1 MYDMVSDERQ
11 LDPALEKWLRD
22 TLDEKGFRLFRDR
35 PLMAM
40 TLLQNHDAM
49 SRMPGKVLSAWRR
62 LIVEMR
68 REVDQSEV
76 CFIDVAL
83 RNEMTWQ
90 DIADGLGL
98 PSVEAAKE
106 RRVKLDEELDRM
118 HPGNNP
124 TPWLP

>member
-1 MYDMVSDERQ
+1 MCGVVGDERQ
-11 LDPALEKWLRD
+11 LDPALERWLREA
-22 TLDEKGFRLFRDR
+22 LGESGFRRFRDR

-40 TLLQNHDAM
+40 VLLRNHDAM
-49 SRMPGKVLSAWRR
+49 NRVPHNVLSAWRR

-68 REVDQSEV
+68 REVDQSEW
-76 CFIDVAL
+76 CFIDVAH

-98 PSVEAAKE
+98 PSAEAAE
-106 RRVKLDEELDRM
+106 ARRVQLDAELDRM

-124 TPWLP
+124 TPWMP